1 MNLYKA
7 EVRTGRRRSKG
18 QRRALE
24 VVVHA
29 GSIEAARSYLAG
41 KFPGC
46 EVVNWIELDDVPKH
60 FVLAELVDG

>member
-7 EVRTGRRRSKG
+7 EVRTK
-18 QRRALE
+18 RRALE

-29 GSIEAARSYLAG
+29 HSLEDAQAYLAC

-46 EVVNWIELDDVPKH
+46 EIVSCIELDDVPKH
-60 FVLAELVDG
+60 FTVAELEDAD